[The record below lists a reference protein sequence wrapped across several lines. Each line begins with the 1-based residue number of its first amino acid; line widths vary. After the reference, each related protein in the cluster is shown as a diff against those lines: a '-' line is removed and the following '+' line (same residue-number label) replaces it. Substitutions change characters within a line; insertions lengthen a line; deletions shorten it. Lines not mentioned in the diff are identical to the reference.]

1 MKIRS
6 IHKLNNRIR
15 NYLFVF
21 LCIFVASSLLS
32 TALFFWSV
40 FNEVDDKV
48 ETWQS
53 YFTDRVSFLEK
64 LINSRSSF
72 DYGLESILKVA
83 PNGEIINSRPFPT
96 EEQSI
101 RNYAIFPLIQD
112 LTPGQVR
119 IIKTPDVPKY
129 ELNKIFLVKRNDH
142 SFSIAEVP
150 YEELLPVAPNS
161 PELFISNF
169 SGDCIYHTKDT
180 HALRKDKI
188 SGITF
193 SNFNIF
199 ATARSHTD
207 KFGGF
212 TIILAKNISTEFY
225 IGSLLLTLS
234 LTCLALLI
242 KRSAFLT
249 WDLAKNEEDF
259 IRIGKLMARVSAKP
273 GKDMSNLSAIEY
285 TAEIIR
291 KVNWN
296 DEVEAMSFEENRD
309 YIVATSFFARNI
321 LALLDKIAVHSK
333 ELARSRQQYRD
344 LVQLARSIIIRMD
357 TKGRCTFFNGYAQ
370 SFFGYSRDEILGN
383 SIVGTIVPKTDDGN
397 SFLENLMVTL
407 LDYPETLPASTNQNT
422 RKDGSKA
429 WIFWT
434 NTPIYD
440 DNGDLVE
447 ILSVG
452 IDVTEQKKA
461 EEKLEQTRNY
471 IRNIL
476 DSMPSIII
484 GLNDESRISHFNSAA
499 LQLAAVDPETIEGT
513 EAGKA
518 FPAISR
524 YMPRIMKAMR
534 TGIPEKDIR
543 TQDLTYTGTY
553 QDIIIYPLNDGMK
566 GAVIRID
573 DATERV
579 RMDEVMIQTEKMM
592 SIGGLAAGMAHE
604 INNPLGGILQGIQNI
619 VRRLSP
625 DLPANHKA
633 AEKVGCTVD
642 SIVEYMEDRKIFKT
656 LDGITDSGVRA
667 ADIVSGMLEFSRK
680 SDSRKAPGDL
690 RLMMDK
696 AAVLAAQDYDL
707 KKKYDFKRI
716 SIAKEY
722 DRNLSKVK
730 CTETEIEQV
739 FLNLLRNSAQAM
751 SGWQEM
757 KEAPQLTI
765 KIHNFGNMVR
775 CIISDNGP
783 GMDENIRK
791 RVFEPFYTT
800 KAPGSGTGLGLS
812 VSYFIITQN
821 HMGKFL
827 VRSKPG
833 KGTTFIILLPA
844 MTD

>member
-83 PNGEIINSRPFPT
+83 PDGEIINSRPFPT

-112 LTPGQVR
+112 LPPGQVR

-199 ATARSHTD
+199 ATAKSHTD

-543 TQDLTYTGTY
+543 TQDLTYTGTH

-716 SIAKEY
+716 SITKEY